1 MSISELGSLGEFV
14 ASVAVVISLL
24 MLVVQLR
31 SNTTAL
37 RSASYQSIHDAEDR
51 FYSDLANDPVLARLW
66 RQSSEGLETVSDK
79 DLPQMEMLIQ
89 RYIFLLQNVHYQ
101 RRKGMVDDEMWTAWD
116 EGWIE
121 FMAMNKGFQQVYEQN
136 QAVYTP
142 PFREYTDSCK
152 ERFKGDTT
160 SLLSGRQSVGAK

>member
-1 MSISELGSLGEFV
+1 MSISELGSLGELI
-14 ASVAVVISLL
+14 ASIAVVVSLV
-24 MLVVQLR
+24 MLVFQLR
-31 SNTTAL
+31 SNTQAL

-66 RQSSEGLETVSDK
+66 KQTSDGLDNATEADR
-79 DLPQMEMLIQ
+79 PRMEMMIE

-116 EGWIE
+116 EGWVE
-121 FMAMNKGFQQVYEQN
+121 FIAMNKGFQEVYASN

-142 PFREYTDSCK
+142 PFREYTNGCAA
-152 ERFKGDTT
+152 RYRGDTT
-160 SLLSGRQSVGAK
+160 SMLSGGRSREDT